1 MRTIQTISLAGMQL
15 ATMIDAIKT
24 DDSIVQNFD
33 VRAYLVEKLED
44 TFLDIQTEIMLMMQG
59 TIQERIAEAYGDE
72 S

>member
-24 DDSIVQNFD
+24 DDSIVQDFD